1 LLLAHALCFLYAWT
15 PHFVPEL
22 EAVSFLFLG
31 HLEPVEVEELV
42 KVCAF
47 NWWIVGIVDRFA
59 SKDFEC

>member
-1 LLLAHALCFLYAWT
+1 VYTSLCSGVGSGQFS
-15 PHFVPEL
+15 
-22 EAVSFLFLG
+22 VSWPFSLVVM
-31 HLEPVEVEELV
+31 EPVEVEELV